1 MDAAKKRG
9 RACSSLRTLAPDRVS
24 GPLAEAMEGAGGV
37 MEQLGRLQKLQ
48 AALVR
53 CQTVAAVLGVLL

>member
-1 MDAAKKRG
+1 
-9 RACSSLRTLAPDRVS
+9 
-24 GPLAEAMEGAGGV
+24 

-53 CQTVAAVLGVLL
+53 WQAVAAVLGVLLLVAIAWLFFGR